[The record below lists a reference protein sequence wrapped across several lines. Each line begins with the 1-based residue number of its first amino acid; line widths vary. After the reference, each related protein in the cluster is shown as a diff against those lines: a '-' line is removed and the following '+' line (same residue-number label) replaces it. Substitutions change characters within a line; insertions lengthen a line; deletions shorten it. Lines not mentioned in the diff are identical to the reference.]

1 MNKEEKYSTLRVV
14 IFGAQNRKTE
24 RQWRSKTEEKR
35 QKDRKTGK
43 SFEEVLEKVFSS
55 SKKFMSFALNLG
67 FVLYQ
72 CLD

>member
-35 QKDRKTGK
+35 QKDREE
-43 SFEEVLEKVFSS
+43 FEEVLEKVFSS
-55 SKKFMSFALNLG
+55 HKKFMSFALNLG